1 MSGRNSSI
9 VRAWHVLADPP
20 GSPEAFL
27 IARFALPIGAVCVA
41 TWYGLDLH
49 GVQPVS
55 VGDLIWTFALLW
67 VVRQRDQARAE
78 ARRSREGR
86 N

>member
-1 MSGRNSSI
+1 MRTW
-9 VRAWHVLADPP
+9 RALADPP

-41 TWYGLDLH
+41 TWYGLGLH
-49 GVQPVS
+49 GIQPVTL
-55 VGDLIWTFALLW
+55 GDVAWTFALLW

-78 ARRSREGR
+78 ARRHREGHR
-86 N
+86 